1 MANNLLWLLVAFLL
15 LAAAAALLWRL
26 SFRRSRRRLGELR
39 RAIESLGAGEFRP
52 PVADHFRGE
61 WAGVAG
67 SLADAAAQIATN
79 SARLSNERDFSA
91 AVLASMTEGVAV
103 VVDRERILFANG
115 AFAEAVGAVE
125 ECRGRTLLEVV
136 RHTSLIE
143 AVQGALLHAE
153 MVRAEVEFGTVRPR
167 TFALTAAPVA
177 PPEASVPR
185 GAVLVLHD
193 VTEIRR
199 LERVRRDFVANVS
212 HELRTPLTTIQGFA
226 ETLLG
231 GALDDPKS
239 RGKFLK
245 IIRDHAA
252 RLGRITDD
260 LLKLSAIEGGSM
272 TFRVEPV
279 SLPKLIEHCIE
290 AVSLKAKAHG
300 LEITCDSPH
309 ALPLVRGDSLRLE
322 EVLKN
327 LLENAIQYTPA
338 PGRIRVSTARDG
350 DYAVLCVE
358 DTGIGIPSTDQ
369 QRIFERFYRVD
380 VARSREAGGTGLG
393 LAIAK
398 HIVEAH
404 QGRLWVESE
413 LGKGS
418 RFFVALPVWPAES
431 VPASPEPG
439 PEAGEAILSKT
450 LKNEGAIPTGSAPR
464 TEPVS
469 TTRPPTA

>member
-1 MANNLLWLLVAFLL
+1 MANNLLWLPVALLL

-26 SFRRSRRRLGELR
+26 SFQRTRRRLGELR
-39 RAIESLGAGEFRP
+39 RAVESLGAGQFRP
-52 PVADHFRGE
+52 PAVAHLRGE
-61 WAGVAG
+61 WAAVAG
-67 SLADAAAQIATN
+67 SLADAAAQLAADST
-79 SARLSNERDFSA
+79 RLSDERDFSA

-103 VVDRERILFANG
+103 VDDRERILFANG

-136 RHTSLIE
+136 RHSSLIE
-143 AVQGALLHAE
+143 AVQGALMRAE

-177 PPEASVPR
+177 PPEASAAR

-239 RGKFLK
+239 RGKFLE

-279 SLPKLIEHCIE
+279 SLPQLIEHCME

-300 LEITCDSPH
+300 LEIASDTPQP
-309 ALPLVRGDSLRLE
+309 LPLVRGDSLRLE

-327 LLENAIQYTPA
+327 LLENAIQYTPS
-338 PGRIRVSTARDG
+338 PGRIRVSAALEG

-418 RFFVALPVWPAES
+418 RFFVALPVWPAEV
-431 VPASPEPG
+431 VPASPAPA

-450 LKNEGAIPTGSAPR
+450 MRNDGPAPTGTAPR
-464 TEPVS
+464 TDPVS

>member
-1 MANNLLWLLVAFLL
+1 VANNLLWIPAALLL
-15 LAAAAALLWRL
+15 LAAAAALLWRI
-26 SFRRSRRRLGELR
+26 STVRSRRGAAELR

-52 PVADHFRGE
+52 PAPALFGGE

-67 SLADAAAQIATN
+67 SLAEAAARLAAT
-79 SARLSNERDFSA
+79 SAKISNERDFST
-91 AVLASMTEGVAV
+91 AVLGSMKEGVAV
-103 VVDRERILFANG
+103 VDDRERILFANG
-115 AFAEAVGAVE
+115 AFAEAVGAAE
-125 ECRGRTLLEVV
+125 ECRGRTLLEIA
-136 RHTSLIE
+136 RHTGLIE
-143 AVQGALLHAE
+143 TVHGALASAE

-167 TFALTAAPVA
+167 TFALTAAPVTA
-177 PPEASVPR
+177 AAAR

-239 RGKFLK
+239 RRKFLE

-272 TFRVEPV
+272 TFRMEPV
-279 SLPKLIEHCIE
+279 SLAKLVDHCVE
-290 AVSLKAKAHG
+290 AVSLKAQARR
-300 LEITCDSPH
+300 LEIASDSLH
-309 ALPLVRGDSLRLE
+309 ALPPVRGDSLRLE

-327 LLENAIQYTPA
+327 LLENAIQYTPS
-338 PGRIRVSTARDG
+338 PGRIRVSASLDG
-350 DYAVLCVE
+350 ERAVLCVE
-358 DTGIGIPSTDQ
+358 DTGIGIPSTEQ

-404 QGRLWVESE
+404 EGRLWVESE

-418 RFFVALPVWPAES
+418 RFFVSLRLWRAEPEPV
-431 VPASPEPG
+431 SPEPAQQT
-439 PEAGEAILSKT
+439 ETS
-450 LKNEGAIPTGSAPR
+450 PR
-464 TEPVS
+464 AT
-469 TTRPPTA
+469 

>member
-1 MANNLLWLLVAFLL
+1 MANNLLLWILGPSLL
-15 LAAAAALLWRL
+15 LAAAVFLLRAT
-26 SFRRSRRRLGELR
+26 SQRFRRRTAVLARALRGMAAGDFAPPEPALFHGDLGDVARALAEASAGLSTTFQRLT
-39 RAIESLGAGEFRP
+39 S
-52 PVADHFRGE
+52 
-61 WAGVAG
+61 
-67 SLADAAAQIATN
+67 
-79 SARLSNERDFSA
+79 ERDFSA
-91 AVLASMTEGVAV
+91 AVLTSMTEGVAV
-103 VVDRERILFANG
+103 VDGRERILFANH
-115 AFAEAVGAVE
+115 AFAEAVGVAD
-125 ECRGRTLLEVV
+125 ECRGLPLLEVV
-136 RHTSLIE
+136 RHSSLIE
-143 AVQGALLHAE
+143 AVRSALASAE

-167 TFALTAAPVA
+167 TFAFTAAPVTA
-177 PPEASVPR
+177 DAAGGGVS

-231 GALDDPKS
+231 GALDDPKA
-239 RGKFLK
+239 RRKFLE

-252 RLGRITDD
+252 RLGRLTDD

-272 TFRVEPV
+272 TFRMEPV
-279 SLPKLIEHCIE
+279 HVSQLIGHCVE
-290 AVSLKAKAHG
+290 AVSLKAEARG
-300 LEITCDSPH
+300 LEIIQDS
-309 ALPLVRGDSLRLE
+309 AADTLPQVRGDSLRLE

-327 LLENAIQYTPA
+327 LLENAIQYTPS
-338 PGRIRVSTARDG
+338 PGSIRITAALDG
-350 DYAVLCVE
+350 ENAVLCVE

-404 QGRLWVESE
+404 EGRLWVESE

-418 RFFVALPVWPAES
+418 RFYVALPLWHAE
-431 VPASPEPG
+431 PEPAAQ
-439 PEAGEAILSKT
+439 PA
-450 LKNEGAIPTGSAPR
+450 APR
-464 TEPVS
+464 S
-469 TTRPPTA
+469 AA

>member
-1 MANNLLWLLVAFLL
+1 VANNLLWIPITLLL
-15 LAAAAALLWRL
+15 LAAAAAVLWRVL
-26 SFRRSRRRLGELR
+26 SELSSRSAGELR

-52 PVADHFRGE
+52 PARDHFQGE
-61 WAGVAG
+61 WGAVA
-67 SLADAAAQIATN
+67 SALAETAAQMAAN
-79 SARLSNERDFSA
+79 SARLSDERDFST

-103 VVDRERILFANG
+103 IDDRERILFANG
-115 AFAEAVGAVE
+115 AFAEAVGAAE
-125 ECRGRTLLEVV
+125 ECRGRTLLEIV
-136 RHTSLIE
+136 RHSSLIE
-143 AVQGALLHAE
+143 AVQGALARAE

-167 TFALTAAPVA
+167 TFALTAAPIA
-177 PPEASVPR
+177 PPRASAAR

-231 GALDDPKS
+231 GALDDPKA
-239 RGKFLK
+239 RRKFLE

-300 LEITCDSPH
+300 LELACDSPH
-309 ALPLVRGDSLRLE
+309 AVPLVRGDSLRLE

-338 PGRIRVSTARDG
+338 PGSIRVSTALDG
-350 DYAVLCVE
+350 EYAVLCVA

-418 RFFVALPVWPAES
+418 RFFVALPLWPAEP
-431 VPASPEPG
+431 VPAPEPDHQS
-439 PEAGEAILSKT
+439 EASQ
-450 LKNEGAIPTGSAPR
+450 R
-464 TEPVS
+464 T
-469 TTRPPTA
+469 T

>member
-1 MANNLLWLLVAFLL
+1 VANNNLLIFGALLL
-15 LAAAAALLWRL
+15 LAATVVVWRIAAQ
-26 SFRRSRRRLGELR
+26 RSRVRVYLLR
-39 RAIESLGAGEFRP
+39 RAIERLSTGEFRAP
-52 PVADHFRGE
+52 RPGE
-61 WAGVAG
+61 FTGAWSAVGGA
-67 SLADAAAQIATN
+67 LTDAATQLA
-79 SARLSNERDFSA
+79 ARFERLTDERDFSA
-91 AVLASMTEGVAV
+91 AVLASMSEGVAV
-103 VVDRERILFANG
+103 VDNRARVLFANA
-115 AFAEAVGAVE
+115 AFAEAVGSADGA
-125 ECRGRTLLEVV
+125 RGRPLLEVA
-136 RHTSLIE
+136 RHPSLIE
-143 AVQGALLHAE
+143 AVEGALARAE
-153 MVRAEVEFGTVRPR
+153 TMRAEVEFGTVRPR

-177 PPEASVPR
+177 ASAAR

-231 GALDDPKS
+231 GALDDPKA
-239 RGKFLK
+239 RRKFLE

-272 TFRVEPV
+272 TFRMEPV
-279 SLPKLIEHCIE
+279 SLPQLIEHCIE
-290 AVSLKAKAHG
+290 AVSLRARASG
-300 LEITCDSPH
+300 LELSWHTPEN
-309 ALPLVRGDSLRLE
+309 LPQVRGDSLRLE

-327 LLENAIQYTPA
+327 LLENAIQYTPP
-338 PGRIRVSTARDG
+338 PGSIRASAERDG
-350 DYAVLCVE
+350 DHAVLCVA

-393 LAIAK
+393 LAIAR

-418 RFFVALPVWPAES
+418 RFYVSLPVWES
-431 VPASPEPG
+431 ELA
-439 PEAGEAILSKT
+439 A
-450 LKNEGAIPTGSAPR
+450 APR
-464 TEPVS
+464 EAAQQAEAADKPAPTEKP
-469 TTRPPTA
+469 A

>member
-1 MANNLLWLLVAFLL
+1 LTRVANNLLWISVSLLL
-15 LAAAAALLWRL
+15 LAAAAALVWRL
-26 SFRRSRRRLGELR
+26 WYLRSRRRAGETR

-52 PVADHFRGE
+52 PSADLFQGE
-61 WAGVAG
+61 WAAVAG
-67 SLADAAAQIATN
+67 ALADAAARLAAD

-91 AVLASMTEGVAV
+91 AVLAGMTEGVAV
-103 VVDRERILFANG
+103 VDDRERILFANA
-115 AFAEAVGAVE
+115 AFAEAVGAAE
-125 ECRGRTLLEVV
+125 ECRGRTLLEIV
-136 RHTSLIE
+136 RHSSLIE
-143 AVQGALLHAE
+143 AVQGALASAE
-153 MVRAEVEFGTVRPR
+153 MVRAEVEFGTVRPT
-167 TFALTAAPVA
+167 TFALTAAPVTT
-177 PPEASVPR
+177 SDSR

-239 RGKFLK
+239 RGKFLE

-272 TFRVEPV
+272 TFRIEPV
-279 SLPKLIEHCIE
+279 SLPQLIEHCIE

-300 LEITCDSPH
+300 LEIACDSPH
-309 ALPLVRGDSLRLE
+309 PLPQVCGDSLRLE

-327 LLENAIQYTPA
+327 LLENAIQYTPS
-338 PGRIRVSTARDG
+338 PGRIRVSTALDG
-350 DYAVLCVE
+350 EHAVLCVA

-418 RFFVALPVWPAES
+418 RFFVSLPVWPSEP
-431 VPASPEPG
+431 VPDSPEP
-439 PEAGEAILSKT
+439 AQQAQAS
-450 LKNEGAIPTGSAPR
+450 PR
-464 TEPVS
+464 PV
-469 TTRPPTA
+469 

>member
-1 MANNLLWLLVAFLL
+1 MANNLLLILGAFLL
-15 LAAAAALLWRL
+15 LAAAAVVWRL
-26 SFRRSRRRLGELR
+26 AGWNARTRTETLR
-39 RAIESLGAGEFRP
+39 RFLDGLGRGEFRAARP
-52 PVADHFRGE
+52 GE
-61 WAGVAG
+61 FAGAWETVG
-67 SLADAAAQIATN
+67 SALTDASTKLAARIEHLAD
-79 SARLSNERDFSA
+79 ERDFSA
-91 AVLASMTEGVAV
+91 AVLTSMSEGVAV
-103 VVDRERILFANG
+103 VDNRERILFANA
-115 AFAEAVGAVE
+115 AFTDAVGSADD
-125 ECRGRTLLEVV
+125 CRGRPLLDVV

-143 AVQGALLHAE
+143 AVEGALRTAE
-153 MVRAEVEFGTVRPR
+153 TVRGEVEFGTVRPR

-177 PPEASVPR
+177 STAAR
-185 GAVLVLHD
+185 GVVLVLHD

-226 ETLLG
+226 ETLLA
-231 GALDDPKS
+231 GALDDPAA
-239 RGKFLK
+239 RRKFLE

-272 TFRVEPV
+272 TFRMEPV
-279 SLPKLIEHCIE
+279 RLPQLVEHCIE
-290 AVSLKAKAHG
+290 AVSLKAKARG
-300 LEITCDSPH
+300 LEIEGH
-309 ALPLVRGDSLRLE
+309 APESLPLVLGDPLRLE

-338 PGRIRVSTARDG
+338 PGSIRLTATAEG
-350 DYAVLCVE
+350 ENAVLCVA

-398 HIVEAH
+398 HIVDAH
-404 QGRLWVESE
+404 QGRLRVESE

-418 RFFVALPVWPAES
+418 RFFVSLPVCP
-431 VPASPEPG
+431 PEPAAA
-439 PEAGEAILSKT
+439 PEELPAAPQEAV
-450 LKNEGAIPTGSAPR
+450 PQQP
-464 TEPVS
+464 TEP
-469 TTRPPTA
+469 TEKPA

>member
-1 MANNLLWLLVAFLL
+1 LTPVANNPLLILGALLL
-15 LAAAAALLWRL
+15 LAAAAVVWLIAARG
-26 SFRRSRRRLGELR
+26 SRVRAYLVR
-39 RAIESLGAGEFRP
+39 RAIEDLGRSEFPAARPGEFTGGWE
-52 PVADHFRGE
+52 V
-61 WAGVAG
+61 VG
-67 SLADAAAQIATN
+67 SALNDAATNLATRFE
-79 SARLSNERDFSA
+79 RLTDERDFSA
-91 AVLASMTEGVAV
+91 AVLTSMSEGVAV
-103 VVDRERILFANG
+103 VDHRERILFANA
-115 AFAEAVGAVE
+115 AFAEAVGSADD
-125 ECRGRTLLEVV
+125 CRGRPLLDVV
-136 RHTSLIE
+136 RHTSVIE
-143 AVQGALLHAE
+143 AVEGALSTAE
-153 MVRAEVEFGTVRPR
+153 TVRAEVEFGTVRPR

-177 PPEASVPR
+177 STAAR
-185 GAVLVLHD
+185 GVVLVLHD

-231 GALDDPKS
+231 GALDDPAA
-239 RGKFLK
+239 RRKFLE

-272 TFRVEPV
+272 TFHMGPV
-279 SLPKLIEHCIE
+279 SLPRLIEHCIE
-290 AVSLKAKAHG
+290 AVSLRAKARG
-300 LEITCDSPH
+300 LNIEGH
-309 ALPLVRGDSLRLE
+309 APEPLPLVLGDSLRLE

-338 PGRIRVSTARDG
+338 PGSIRVSAGVEGER
-350 DYAVLCVE
+350 AVLCVA

-393 LAIAK
+393 LSIAK

-413 LGKGS
+413 LGQGS
-418 RFFVALPVWPAES
+418 RFFVSLPVHA
-431 VPASPEPG
+431 PEP
-439 PEAGEAILSKT
+439 AA
-450 LKNEGAIPTGSAPR
+450 APQDLAAAPPDAVPHR
-464 TEPVS
+464 HTEP
-469 TTRPPTA
+469 TEKPA